1 MKKWLL
7 AIAAVLVCGAAIAQ
21 KEKLTSTSKGFLYVA
36 AGPAIPVGD
45 FTDDDW
51 ESNDDAGFAKTGF
64 TVNLH
69 GGYHATPNLGIKA
82 TAFYSRHGVENIGGI
97 AGNVDPGHWQYYG
110 LTAGPMYH
118 APLTAIMDLSLAAQ
132 FGIAYAGSPQVKFQ
146 GQELMKDDWA
156 AAVPLRGEAALH
168 ILVGER
174 TRIVIGSDYQYM
186 RPEFSISTRNQNG
199 VWSSETVKQK
209 MGVVNVF
216 AGIGI
221 GF

>member
-36 AGPAIPVGD
+36 AGPTIPLGD

-69 GGYHATPNLGIKA
+69 GGYYATPNLGIKA
-82 TAFYSRHGVENIGGI
+82 TAFYSRNGVENIGGI
-97 AGNVDPGHWQYYG
+97 LGNVDPGHWQYYG

-118 APLTAIMDLSLAAQ
+118 APLTAIIDFSLAAQ

-146 GQELMKDDWA
+146 GQELMKDDWTL
-156 AAVPLRGEAALH
+156 AVPLKGEAAVH
-168 ILVGER
+168 ILLGER
-174 TRIVIGSDYQYM
+174 ARLIIGTDYQYM
-186 RPEFSISTRNQNG
+186 RPKFNISTLNENG
-199 VWSSETVKQK
+199 GRSNETVRQR
-209 MGVVNVF
+209 MNAVNVF